1 MIFSNSPL
9 QVGVDYMAN
18 AKAGA
23 INPQVPSNVD
33 SLLFGDNLADDSVL
47 GYGQFVVYDD
57 NGGATIPVYTPAAGE
72 DPAVV
77 PAIGDWA
84 GVVAYR
90 NGGITEE
97 NGLQKG
103 GLYKNVPVLNLGRIF
118 AKVTSGASLVVGDA
132 VSVNLAVGANFNT
145 VRKLPDS
152 PAASDVDISSI
163 AKVASNSSQGLVEL
177 TIIKYL
183 K

>member
-1 MIFSNSPL
+1 MTFSNGPL
-9 QVGVDYMAN
+9 QSGVGFMAD

-23 INPQVPSNVD
+23 INSIVPSNVD
-33 SLLFGDNLADDSVL
+33 SLIFGENLADDSVL
-47 GYGQFVVYDD
+47 GYGQFVVYDG
-57 NGGATIPVYTPAAGE
+57 NGVNIPVYTPASGE

-103 GLYKNVPVLNLGRIF
+103 GLYNQVPVLNFGRIF
-118 AKVTSGASLVVGDA
+118 AKVTSGATLAIGDK
-132 VSVNLAVGANFNT
+132 VSVNLASGANFNT
-145 VRKLPDS
+145 VRKLPES
-152 PAASDVDISSI
+152 PADSDVDISAI
-163 AKVASNSSQGLVEL
+163 ATVANPSSQGLVEL
-177 TIIKYL
+177 TIVKYL